1 MRWVSRS
8 HNGASQLRPSRH
20 CIPHDRAPSRCSAA
34 SPAESSARKCAPVTA
49 IPRGPAPA
57 QPTRT
62 SFRLSSIMW
71 TFSRQAKHTHL
82 QSVAATAAATTTTS
96 TTNPNRNPNPNPNPI
111 PNPNPNPNPT
121 CAAVIRCYRRFLHNS
136 IVNMCQSGSV

>member
-82 QSVAATAAATTTTS
+82 QSVAATAAAAAAATTTTTS
-96 TTNPNRNPNPNPNPI
+96 TTN

-121 CAAVIRCYRRFLHNS
+121 CAAVIRCYRRLLHNS